1 MSTPAQS
8 GLYIVATPIGNL
20 GDLSRRAE
28 EILGS
33 ADIILVEDT
42 RVTGKLLN
50 HIGKKSKMMVY
61 NDHKSAADRAGI
73 LDAIRC
79 KIVALVSDAGT
90 PLISDPGYK
99 LVRDAQAA
107 GLYVTT
113 IPGPSAV
120 IAALTLSGLPSD
132 RFLFEGFLPSKTKAR
147 SESLAALKTLNASLI
162 FYENGS
168 RLGAMLADALAVLG
182 DRKAAV
188 VREIT
193 KRFEECVAGS
203 LSELATRYGAEKPKG
218 EIVVIIGPPGA
229 PEAASEQE
237 VEAALREALVRLPAS
252 KAAGE
257 VARAYNTDRKAL
269 YDLAIAGR
277 RKMKAVGPHH
287 VELSKVR
294 LRQAQHERH

>member
-1 MSTPAQS
+1 MSAPTLS

-20 GDLSRRAE
+20 GDLSHRAE
-28 EILGS
+28 EILGA
-33 ADIILVEDT
+33 ADIVLVEDT

-50 HIGKKSKMMVY
+50 HIGKKSRMMVY
-61 NDHKSAADRAGI
+61 NDHKSAADRNGI
-73 LDAIRC
+73 LETIGC

-113 IPGPSAV
+113 IPGPSAA

-147 SESLAALKTLNASLI
+147 SEALETLKALNASLI

-168 RLGAMLADALAVLG
+168 RLGGMLSDALAILG
-182 DRKAAV
+182 DRKGAV

-193 KRFEECVAGS
+193 KRFEEAVTGS
-203 LSELATRYGAEKPKG
+203 LSDLAERYDSEKPKG
-218 EIVVIIGPPGA
+218 EIVVIIGPPGP

-237 VEAALREALVRLPAS
+237 IEVALREALVRLPAS
-252 KAAGE
+252 KAARE
-257 VARAYNTDRKAL
+257 VARTFNTDRKAL
-269 YDLAIAGR
+269 YDLANR
-277 RKMKAVGPHH
+277 WKADGT
-287 VELSKVR
+287 
-294 LRQAQHERH
+294 A

>member
-1 MSTPAQS
+1 M
-8 GLYIVATPIGNL
+8 
-20 GDLSRRAE
+20 SRRAE
-28 EILGS
+28 ETLAA

-61 NDHKSAADRAGI
+61 NDHKSAADRERI

-99 LVRDAQAA
+99 LVRDAQAE

-113 IPGPSAV
+113 IPGPSAA

-147 SESLAALKTLNASLI
+147 TESLIALKTLNASLI

-188 VREIT
+188 IREIT
-193 KRFEECVAGS
+193 KRFEEAVAGS
-203 LSELATRYGAEKPKG
+203 LSELAERYGAEKPKG

-229 PEAASEQE
+229 PEAASEQDI
-237 VEAALREALVRLPAS
+237 EAALREALVRLPAS

-257 VARAYNTDRKAL
+257 VARTFNTDRKAL
-269 YDLAIAGR
+269 YELANR
-277 RKMKAVGPHH
+277 WKA
-287 VELSKVR
+287 EK
-294 LRQAQHERH
+294 

>member
-1 MSTPAQS
+1 MSSPLPP

-20 GDLSRRAE
+20 ADLTRRAVQ
-28 EILGS
+28 ILES

-61 NDHKSAADRAGI
+61 NDHNGGHER
-73 LDAIRC
+73 DAILAEMRC

-99 LVRDAQAA
+99 LVRDARNQDI
-107 GLYVTT
+107 YITT

-147 SESLAALKTLNASLI
+147 RDMLGELKAIRTTLI

-168 RLGAMLADALAVLG
+168 RLGAMLTDAQDVLG
-182 DRKAAV
+182 SRQVAV
-188 VREIT
+188 IREIT
-193 KRFEECVAGS
+193 KKFEETVTGS
-203 LSELATRYGAEKPKG
+203 LHELAGRFVAEKPKG
-218 EIVVIIGPPGA
+218 EIVVVIGPPEASA
-229 PEAASEQE
+229 PPSDEE
-237 VEAALREALVRLPAS
+237 VEAALREALKNLPAS

-257 VARAYNTDRKAL
+257 VARKYGADRKAL
-269 YDLAIAGR
+269 YALTNQWKDAS
-277 RKMKAVGPHH
+277 P
-287 VELSKVR
+287 S
-294 LRQAQHERH
+294 

>member
-28 EILGS
+28 ATLAA

-50 HIGKKSKMMVY
+50 HIGKKSKMVVY
-61 NDHKSAADRAGI
+61 NDHRSAADREFI

-113 IPGPSAV
+113 IPGPSAA

-147 SESLAALKTLNASLI
+147 GEALADLKTLNASLI

-182 DRKAAV
+182 DRQAAV

-203 LSELATRYGAEKPKG
+203 LSELAARYGAEKPKG

-229 PEAASEQE
+229 PEAASEQDI
-237 VEAALREALVRLPAS
+237 EAALREALVRLPAS

-257 VARAYNTDRKAL
+257 VARTFNTDRKVL
-269 YDLAIAGR
+269 YDLANR
-277 RKMKAVGPHH
+277 WKA
-287 VELSKVR
+287 E
-294 LRQAQHERH
+294 Q

>member
-20 GDLSRRAE
+20 GDLSHRAE
-28 EILGS
+28 EMLGS
-33 ADIILVEDT
+33 ADIVLVEDT

-50 HIGKKSKMMVY
+50 HIDKKARMMVY
-61 NDHKSAADRAGI
+61 NDHKSAADRAFI

-168 RLGAMLADALAVLG
+168 RLGAMLADALVVLG

-269 YDLAIAGR
+269 YDLVNR
-277 RKMKAVGPHH
+277 WKA
-287 VELSKVR
+287 EK
-294 LRQAQHERH
+294 

>member
-1 MSTPAQS
+1 MSAPIQP

-28 EILGS
+28 ATLEA
-33 ADIILVEDT
+33 ADLVLVEDT

-50 HIGKKSKMMVY
+50 HIGKKSRMMVY
-61 NDHKSAADRAGI
+61 NDHKGVKERAEI
-73 LDAIRC
+73 LEVARC

-99 LVRDAQAA
+99 LVSAA
-107 GLYVTT
+107 RAEGVLVTT
-113 IPGPSAV
+113 APGPSAV

-147 SESLAALKTLNASLI
+147 RETLDELQDLKATLV

-168 RLGAMLADALAVLG
+168 RLAAMLKDSLEVLG
-182 DRKAAV
+182 DRDAAV

-193 KRFEECVAGS
+193 KKFEETVTGS
-203 LSELATRYGAEKPKG
+203 LSDLAERYEAEKPKG
-218 EIVVIIGPPGA
+218 EIVVVIGPPGA
-229 PEAASEQE
+229 AAPASQE
-237 VEAALREALVRLPAS
+237 DIEAALKSALTRLPAS

-257 VARAYNTDRKAL
+257 VAREFGADRKVL
-269 YDLAIAGR
+269 YELASSWKESGT
-277 RKMKAVGPHH
+277 P
-287 VELSKVR
+287 
-294 LRQAQHERH
+294 

>member
-20 GDLSRRAE
+20 GDLSHRAE

-33 ADIILVEDT
+33 ADIVLVEDT

-50 HIGKKSKMMVY
+50 HIGKKAKMMVY
-61 NDHKSAADRAGI
+61 NDHKSAADRAFI

-147 SESLAALKTLNASLI
+147 TESLAALKTLNASLI

-229 PEAASEQE
+229 PEPASEQE

-269 YDLAIAGR
+269 YDLANR
-277 RKMKAVGPHH
+277 WKADGT
-287 VELSKVR
+287 
-294 LRQAQHERH
+294 A

>member
-1 MSTPAQS
+1 MSAPAQS

-28 EILGS
+28 ETLAA

-50 HIGKKSKMMVY
+50 HIGKKSRMMVY
-61 NDHKSAADRAGI
+61 NDHKSASDREAI
-73 LDAIRC
+73 LDAVRC

-113 IPGPSAV
+113 IPGPSAA

-147 SESLAALKTLNASLI
+147 TESLAALKTLNASLI

-168 RLGAMLADALAVLG
+168 RLGAMLADSLSVLG
-182 DRKAAV
+182 DRKTAV

-193 KRFEECVAGS
+193 KRFEEAVTGS
-203 LSELATRYGAEKPKG
+203 LSELSQRYGAEKPKG

-229 PEAASEQE
+229 PEAASDEE
-237 VEAALREALVRLPAS
+237 IEAALREAMVRLPAS

-257 VARAYNTDRKAL
+257 VARMFNTDRKAL
-269 YDLAIAGR
+269 Y
-277 RKMKAVGPHH
+277 
-287 VELSKVR
+287 ELTNRWKSEK
-294 LRQAQHERH
+294 

>member
-1 MSTPAQS
+1 MSIPAQS

-28 EILGS
+28 ATLAA

-50 HIGKKSKMMVY
+50 HIGKKSKMIVY
-61 NDHKSAADRAGI
+61 NDHKSAADRAFI

-113 IPGPSAV
+113 VPGPSAA

-147 SESLAALKTLNASLI
+147 CEGLAELKTLNASLI

-182 DRKAAV
+182 DRRAAV

-193 KRFEECVAGS
+193 KRFEESVAGS
-203 LSELATRYGAEKPKG
+203 LSELAERYGEEQPKG

-229 PEAASEQE
+229 PEPAGEQE
-237 VEAALREALVRLPAS
+237 VQAALREALVRLPAS

-257 VARAYNTDRKAL
+257 VARAFNTDRKAL
-269 YDLAIAGR
+269 YELANR
-277 RKMKAVGPHH
+277 WKSEK
-287 VELSKVR
+287 
-294 LRQAQHERH
+294 

>member
-1 MSTPAQS
+1 MSAPVEH

-28 EILGS
+28 EILGL
-33 ADIILVEDT
+33 ADLILVEDS

-50 HIGKKSKMMVY
+50 YISKKKKMMVY
-61 NDHKSAADRAGI
+61 NDHKGEHERQEILAAIG
-73 LDAIRC
+73 C

-107 GLYVTT
+107 GAYVTT

-147 SESLAALKTLNASLI
+147 GEILEELKPIKATLI
-162 FYENGS
+162 FYENGA
-168 RLGAMLADALAVLG
+168 RLGAMLADALAQLG
-182 DRKAAV
+182 DREAAV
-188 VREIT
+188 IREIT
-193 KRFEECVAGS
+193 KKFEETVTGN
-203 LSELATRYGAEKPKG
+203 LTDLAERYASEKPKG
-218 EIVVIIGPPGA
+218 EIVVVIGPPGA
-229 PEAASEQE
+229 AEPASQTDIEM
-237 VEAALREALVRLPAS
+237 ALRQALDRLPAA

-257 VARAYNTDRKAL
+257 VARSFGADRKQL
-269 YDLAIAGR
+269 YDLANRWKSEGQ
-277 RKMKAVGPHH
+277 K
-287 VELSKVR
+287 
-294 LRQAQHERH
+294 

>member
-1 MSTPAQS
+1 MSAPTQP

-28 EILGS
+28 ETLAS

-42 RVTGKLLN
+42 RVTAKLLN
-50 HIGKKSKMMVY
+50 HIGKKARMMVY
-61 NDHKSAADRAGI
+61 NDHKSAADRDAI
-73 LDAIRC
+73 LDAVRC

-107 GLYVTT
+107 DLYVTT
-113 IPGPSAV
+113 IPGPSAA

-132 RFLFEGFLPSKTKAR
+132 RFLFEGFLPSKSKAR

-168 RLGAMLADALAVLG
+168 RLGAMLADSLAVLG

-193 KRFEECVAGS
+193 KRFEEAVTGS
-203 LSELATRYGAEKPKG
+203 LSELATRYGMEKPKG

-229 PEAASEQE
+229 PEPASEADI
-237 VEAALREALVRLPAS
+237 EAALREALERLPAS

-257 VARAYNTDRKAL
+257 VAKAFNTDRKAL
-269 YDLAIAGR
+269 Y
-277 RKMKAVGPHH
+277 
-287 VELSKVR
+287 ELTNRWKSEK
-294 LRQAQHERH
+294 

>member
-20 GDLSRRAE
+20 GDLSRRTE
-28 EILGS
+28 ETLAA

-50 HIGKKSKMMVY
+50 FIGKKSRMMVY
-61 NDHKSAADRAGI
+61 NDHKSAADRAFI

-113 IPGPSAV
+113 IPGPNAA
-120 IAALTLSGLPSD
+120 IAAMTLSGLPSD

-147 SESLAALKTLNASLI
+147 CEGLAALKTLNASLI

-182 DRKAAV
+182 DRRAAV

-193 KRFEECVAGS
+193 KRFEECVAGT
-203 LSELATRYGAEKPKG
+203 LGELAERYGAEKPKG

-257 VARAYNTDRKAL
+257 VARHFNADRKAL
-269 YDLAIAGR
+269 YELANR
-277 RKMKAVGPHH
+277 WKA
-287 VELSKVR
+287 E
-294 LRQAQHERH
+294 Q

>member
-1 MSTPAQS
+1 MSAPAQS

-28 EILGS
+28 SIL
-33 ADIILVEDT
+33 AAAEIILVEDT

-50 HIGKKSKMMVY
+50 HIGKKSKMIVY
-61 NDHKSAADRAGI
+61 NDHKSKADRDVI

-99 LVRDAQAA
+99 LVRDAQEA
-107 GLYVTT
+107 GLYITT
-113 IPGPSAV
+113 IPGPSAA

-132 RFLFEGFLPSKTKAR
+132 RFLFEGFLPGKTKAR
-147 SESLAALKTLNASLI
+147 RDSLGALKSLNASLI

-168 RLGAMLADALAVLG
+168 RLGAMLADSLAVLG

-188 VREIT
+188 IREIT
-193 KRFEECVAGS
+193 KRFEESVAGS
-203 LSELATRYGAEKPKG
+203 LGDLATRYGSEKPKG

-229 PEAASEQE
+229 PEAADEQE
-237 VEAALREALVRLPAS
+237 IEAALRDALVRLPAS

-257 VARAYNTDRKAL
+257 VARTFNTDRKAL
-269 YDLAIAGR
+269 YELANR
-277 RKMKAVGPHH
+277 WKA
-287 VELSKVR
+287 EK
-294 LRQAQHERH
+294 

>member
-1 MSTPAQS
+1 MSAPVEH

-28 EILGS
+28 EILGI
-33 ADIILVEDT
+33 ADLILVEDS

-61 NDHKSAADRAGI
+61 NDHKGEQERQEILAAIG
-73 LDAIRC
+73 C

-99 LVRDAQAA
+99 LVRDAQAQGA
-107 GLYVTT
+107 YVTT

-132 RFLFEGFLPSKTKAR
+132 RFLFEGFLPSKMKAR
-147 SESLAALKTLNASLI
+147 GEALTELKPIKATLI

-168 RLGAMLADALAVLG
+168 RLGGMLADALTSLG
-182 DRKAAV
+182 DRQAAV
-188 VREIT
+188 IREIT
-193 KRFEECVAGS
+193 KKFEETVTGT
-203 LSELATRYGAEKPKG
+203 LEELAKRYAGEKPKG
-218 EIVVIIGPPGA
+218 EIVVVIGPPGA
-229 PEAASEQE
+229 AEPASSADIE
-237 VEAALREALVRLPAS
+237 VALREALQRLPAS

-257 VARAYNTDRKAL
+257 VARIYGADRKEL
-269 YDLAIAGR
+269 YELTNR
-277 RKMKAVGPHH
+277 WKAEG
-287 VELSKVR
+287 
-294 LRQAQHERH
+294 Q

>member
-1 MSTPAQS
+1 MSAPAQS

-28 EILGS
+28 EILGI

-61 NDHKSAADRAGI
+61 NDHKSTADRDSI
-73 LDAIRC
+73 LDAMGC

-113 IPGPSAV
+113 IPGPSAA

-132 RFLFEGFLPSKTKAR
+132 RFLFEGFLPSKAKAR
-147 SESLAALKTLNASLI
+147 TEALGALKALNASLI

-168 RLGAMLADALAVLG
+168 RLGAMLADAQAILG

-193 KRFEECVAGS
+193 KRFEEAVTGS
-203 LSELATRYGAEKPKG
+203 LSELGDRYGSEKPKG
-218 EIVVIIGPPGA
+218 EIVVVIGPPGP
-229 PEAASEQE
+229 PEAASEQDI
-237 VEAALREALVRLPAS
+237 EAALREALKRLPAS

-257 VARAYNTDRKAL
+257 VARAFSTDRKAL
-269 YDLAIAGR
+269 YDLANR
-277 RKMKAVGPHH
+277 WKADGT
-287 VELSKVR
+287 
-294 LRQAQHERH
+294 A

>member
-1 MSTPAQS
+1 MSAPVEH

-28 EILGS
+28 EILAT
-33 ADIILVEDT
+33 ADLILVEDS

-50 HIGKKSKMMVY
+50 YIGKKKRMMVY
-61 NDHKSAADRAGI
+61 NDHKGAAERQEI
-73 LDAIRC
+73 LAAIGC

-107 GLYVTT
+107 GAYVTT
-113 IPGPSAV
+113 IPGPSAA

-147 SESLAALKTLNASLI
+147 SEVLKELAPIKATLV

-168 RLGAMLADALAVLG
+168 RLGSMLTDARDILG
-182 DRKAAV
+182 DRPAAV
-188 VREIT
+188 IREIT
-193 KRFEECVAGS
+193 KKFEETVTGGLA
-203 LSELATRYGAEKPKG
+203 ELAERYADEKPKG
-218 EIVVIIGPPGA
+218 EIVVVVGPPLA
-229 PEAASEQE
+229 EETASEADIE
-237 VEAALREALVRLPAS
+237 DALREALERLPAS

-257 VARAYNTDRKAL
+257 VARAFGVDRKQL
-269 YDLAIAGR
+269 YELTNR
-277 RKMKAVGPHH
+277 WKAEEQP
-287 VELSKVR
+287 
-294 LRQAQHERH
+294 

>member
-1 MSTPAQS
+1 MHLVCHDRHMSTPSQS

-20 GDLSRRAE
+20 GDLSHRAE

-33 ADIILVEDT
+33 ADIVLVEDT

-50 HIGKKSKMMVY
+50 HIGKKAKMMVY
-61 NDHKSAADRAGI
+61 NDHKSAADRAFI

-269 YDLAIAGR
+269 YDLVNR
-277 RKMKAVGPHH
+277 WKA
-287 VELSKVR
+287 EK
-294 LRQAQHERH
+294 